1 MSVRDAWGF
10 ESDAG
15 VRGRARATAR
25 RQWAE
30 DPQAVQHPG
39 SLSLGERR
47 ELEAELQAKRDELM
61 RRVAAIDEQVV
72 RVRAGDV
79 PLARRSGSMRD
90 KQVRPSEVRVS
101 RSVEAAAANAG
112 TRPAG
117 GRTEPNLYSQLMLE
131 ANEVLG
137 QSVEVDLLEIAAK
150 EDARRMAADQRSGE
164 AGVQMDSTYAYY
176 LRRFDS

>member
-1 MSVRDAWGF
+1 MSVRGAWGF

-39 SLSLGERR
+39 NLSLGERR
-47 ELEAELQAKRDELM
+47 ELVAELQAKRDELM

-90 KQVRPSEVRVS
+90 KQVRPSEVRVA
-101 RSVEAAAANAG
+101 AAAANAG

-117 GRTEPNLYSQLMLE
+117 GRRAPNLYSQLMQE
-131 ANEVLG
+131 ANDVLG
-137 QSVEVDLLEIAAK
+137 QSVEVDLLEIAAR

>member
-39 SLSLGERR
+39 NLSLGERR

-101 RSVEAAAANAG
+101 RSVEAAAE
-112 TRPAG
+112 R
-117 GRTEPNLYSQLMLE
+117 RNLYSQLMQE
-131 ANEVLG
+131 ANDVLG
-137 QSVEVDLLEIAAK
+137 QSVEVDLLEIAAR

>member
-1 MSVRDAWGF
+1 MPVRDAWGF

-79 PLARRSGSMRD
+79 TLARRSGPMRE
-90 KQVRPSEVRVS
+90 KQVRPSEVRVA
-101 RSVEAAAANAG
+101 AAAANTG
-112 TRPAG
+112 TAG
-117 GRTEPNLYSQLMLE
+117 GRRAPNLYSQLMQE
-131 ANEVLG
+131 ANDVLG
-137 QSVEVDLLEIAAK
+137 QSVEVDLLEIAAR

>member
-39 SLSLGERR
+39 NLSLGERR

-101 RSVEAAAANAG
+101 R
-112 TRPAG
+112 
-117 GRTEPNLYSQLMLE
+117 
-131 ANEVLG
+131 
-137 QSVEVDLLEIAAK
+137 
-150 EDARRMAADQRSGE
+150 
-164 AGVQMDSTYAYY
+164 
-176 LRRFDS
+176 